1 MKWLIFH
8 RFSYRLLW
16 DMESGDLAMNTASGT
31 AISPSSVPSRTLAS
45 GAKMPAIGLG
55 TFGSDHASHDDVAN
69 AVKYAA
75 SVGYRHFDCASV
87 YGNEDQIGGV
97 FQKIFRD
104 GLRRDEVWITSKLWN
119 DKHGENDVIPSC
131 EKSLKDLQ
139 LDYLDLYLVHWPFPN
154 HHPPGCDVASRNP
167 HAIPY
172 IHENYMRTWRK
183 MEELVDRGLVRHI
196 GTSNM
201 TIPKMKMLLRDARIK
216 PAANEMELHPHFQ
229 QPEFFRYLMDNG
241 IQPIGYSPLGSPAR
255 PERDRTPEDTS
266 PTEDP
271 VIRDI
276 AQRLGVHPAVICVKW
291 AIQRGQV
298 PIPFSTNP
306 KNILSN
312 LKAAIDEPLSAQEM
326 NSIEKLDRNCRL
338 IKGQVFLWKDNQ
350 SWEDL
355 WDINGDVTPA

>member
-1 MKWLIFH
+1 MSN
-8 RFSYRLLW
+8 RFEAGQMSAEAL
-16 DMESGDLAMNTASGT
+16 DPAM
-31 AISPSSVPSRTLAS
+31 IPQRTLRS
-45 GAKMPAIGLG
+45 GSRIPVIGLG
-55 TFGSDHASHDDVAN
+55 TFGSDRVSNQAVAD

-87 YGNEDQIGGV
+87 YGNEVQIGKA
-97 FQKIFRD
+97 FKELFES

-119 DKHGENDVIPSC
+119 DKHGEADVIPSC
-131 EKSLKDLQ
+131 EKSLADLQ
-139 LDYLDLYLVHWPFPN
+139 LEYLDLYLAHWPFPN
-154 HHPPGCDVASRNP
+154 HHPPGCDVTARNP
-167 HAIPY
+167 HAVPY

-201 TIPKMKMLLRDARIK
+201 TIPKMKLLLRDARIK
-216 PAANEMELHPHFQ
+216 PVVNEMELHPHFQ

-271 VIRDI
+271 VIRGI
-276 AQRLGVHPAVICVKW
+276 ARRLGIHPAVVCIKW
-291 AIQRGQV
+291 AAQRGQI

-306 KNILSN
+306 GNILSN
-312 LKAAIDEPLSAQEM
+312 LKGVMGEPLSQQDMDA
-326 NSIEKLDRNCRL
+326 IEKLNRNCRL

-355 WDINGDVTPA
+355 WDIDGVVTPA